1 MLTRNTNAVDGQMTF
16 RFSAMPH
23 SGEKIIRLYSEAE
36 IEESH
41 AKERTRTGFG
51 IDITGCRDFHEILD
65 ETGTNWRTHLEPV
78 YLADG
83 TEVPDNFA
91 AIRDMDRRI
100 LSNRTLSHQ
109 YRPFQNEDFTDIGQ
123 GLMDAGAKPW
133 RGGAYY
139 GGRKV
144 WYQFDLGD
152 TEIMGDNHNRYLILS
167 NTHDGSGSVMIA
179 IVLVRIVC
187 SNAMNFA
194 MKNCSYKWAYVH
206 KGQIGD
212 KMAAAKAA
220 LLQSDQYLEEYK
232 KEVDQLQKEPMST
245 AEINTTVELLMP
257 FAKDA
262 SEASK
267 ERTQKQRDELL
278 SIYYGKSDLSLLGDT
293 KYHFMSAVSDYTSH
307 PTTSRRKQTEE
318 ALERQ
323 QDRIMSGDPL
333 LQKAY
338 RLIAA

>member
-1 MLTRNTNAVDGQMTF
+1 MNQMTF
-16 RFSAMPH
+16 NFSDTN
-23 SGEKIIRLYSEAE
+23 GKVIRLFTENE
-36 IEESH
+36 IQASH
-41 AKERTRTGFG
+41 AKEAKRTGFG
-51 IDITGCRDFHEILD
+51 IDITGCRDFRSVLQ
-65 ETGTNWRTHLEPV
+65 ETGTDWRTHMEPV
-78 YLADG
+78 FLANG
-83 TEVPDNFA
+83 QEVPDNFT
-91 AIRDMDRRI
+91 AIRDMDGKI
-100 LSNRTLSHQ
+100 LSNRTLSHLYQ
-109 YRPFQNEDFTDIGQ
+109 PFQNEDFMDIGQ

-167 NTHDGSGSVMIA
+167 NAHDGSGSVTIA
-179 IVLVRIVC
+179 VVLVRIVC

-194 MKNCSYKWAYVH
+194 MRNCSYKWAYVH

-212 KMAAAKAA
+212 KVAAAKAA
-220 LLQSDQYLEEYK
+220 LLQSDAYLAEYK
-232 KEVDQLQKEPMST
+232 QEVDRLQKESMT
-245 AEINTTVELLMP
+245 AAEINAAVELLMP

-267 ERTQKQRDELL
+267 ERVQNQRDSLL
-278 SIYYGKSDLSLLGDT
+278 NLYYSKSDLSLLGDT
-293 KYHFMSAVSDYTSH
+293 KYHFISAVSDYTSH
-307 PTTSRRKQTEE
+307 PTSRRRQTEE

>member
-1 MLTRNTNAVDGQMTF
+1 MLTLTNNLNGQMTF
-16 RFSAMPH
+16 NFAMPANH
-23 SGEKIIRLYSEAE
+23 GGKVIRLYSGTE
-36 IEESH
+36 IEASH
-41 AKERTRTGFG
+41 AKERERTGLG
-51 IDITGCRDFHEILD
+51 IDITGCRDFHEILT
-65 ETGTNWRTHLEPV
+65 ETGTDWRTHLEPV

-152 TEIMGDNHNRYLILS
+152 TEIMGDTHNRYLILS

-212 KMAAAKAA
+212 KVAAAKAA
-220 LLQSDQYLEEYK
+220 LLQSDQYLEKYK
-232 KEVDQLQKEPMST
+232 KEVDRLQKEPMST
-245 AEINTTVELLMP
+245 AEINAAVELLMP
-257 FAKDA
+257 FSKDA
-262 SEASK
+262 SDASK
-267 ERTQKQRDELL
+267 ERTQRQRDDLL
-278 SIYYGKSDLSLLGDT
+278 RLYYGKSDLSLLGDT

-307 PTTSRRKQTEE
+307 PTSRRKQTEE

>member
-1 MLTRNTNAVDGQMTF
+1 MLTLTNNLNGQMTF
-16 RFSAMPH
+16 NFAMP
-23 SGEKIIRLYSEAE
+23 SQGGKVIRLYSGAE
-36 IEESH
+36 IEASH
-41 AKERTRTGFG
+41 AKERERTGLG
-51 IDITGCRDFHEILD
+51 IDITGCRDFHEILT
-65 ETGTNWRTHLEPV
+65 ETGTDWKTHLEPV

-91 AIRDMDRRI
+91 AIRDMDRKI

-109 YRPFQNEDFTDIGQ
+109 YKPFQNEDFADIGQ

-212 KMAAAKAA
+212 KVAAAKAA
-220 LLQSDQYLEEYK
+220 LLQSDQYLEKYK
-232 KEVDQLQKEPMST
+232 KEVDRLQKEPMST
-245 AEINTTVELLMP
+245 AEINAAVELLMP

-262 SEASK
+262 SDASK
-267 ERTQKQRDELL
+267 ERTQKQRDDLL
-278 SIYYGKSDLSLLGDT
+278 SLYYGKSDLSLLGDT

-307 PTTSRRKQTEE
+307 PTSRRKQTEE

>member
-1 MLTRNTNAVDGQMTF
+1 MMLTTTNAQQMSF
-16 RFSAMPH
+16 NFSETN
-23 SGEKIIRLYSEAE
+23 GKVIRLFTENE
-36 IEESH
+36 IQTSH
-41 AKERTRTGFG
+41 AKERERTGFG
-51 IDITGCRDFHEILD
+51 IDITGCRDFRSVLQ
-65 ETGTNWRTHLEPV
+65 ETGTDWKTHMEPV
-78 YLADG
+78 FLANG
-83 TEVPDNFA
+83 QEVPDNFA
-91 AIRDMDRRI
+91 AIRDMDGKI
-100 LSNRTLSHQ
+100 LSNRTLSHLYQ
-109 YRPFQNEDFTDIGQ
+109 PFQNEDFMDIGQ

-167 NTHDGSGSVMIA
+167 NAHNGSGSVTIA
-179 IVLVRIVC
+179 VVLVRIIC

-194 MKNCSYKWAYVH
+194 MRNCSYKWAYVH

-212 KMAAAKAA
+212 KVAAAKAA
-220 LLQSDQYLEEYK
+220 LLQSDAYLAEYK
-232 KEVDQLQKEPMST
+232 QEVDRLQKESMT
-245 AEINTTVELLMP
+245 AAEINAAVELLMP

-262 SEASK
+262 SDASK
-267 ERTQKQRDELL
+267 ERVQNQRDSLL
-278 SIYYGKSDLSLLGDT
+278 NLYYSKSDLSLLGDT
-293 KYHFMSAVSDYTSH
+293 KYHFISAVSDYTSH
-307 PTTSRRKQTEE
+307 PTSRRRQTEE

>member
-1 MLTRNTNAVDGQMTF
+1 MLTRTSDYTLDQQLSFNFAPDKGGKV
-16 RFSAMPH
+16 
-23 SGEKIIRLYSEAE
+23 IRLYSAPE
-36 IEESH
+36 IQASH
-41 AKERTRTGFG
+41 EKERARTGFG
-51 IDITGCRDFHEILD
+51 IDITECQDFHSILT
-65 ETGTNWRTHLEPV
+65 ETGTDWKTHLEPV

-91 AIRDMDRRI
+91 AIRDMDRKI

-109 YRPFQNEDFTDIGQ
+109 YKPFQNEDFADIGQ

-152 TEIMGDNHNRYLILS
+152 TEIMGDQHNRYLILS
-167 NTHDGSGSVMIA
+167 NAHDGSGSVTIA
-179 IVLVRIVC
+179 VVLVRIVC

-194 MKNCSYKWAYVH
+194 MRNCSYKWAYVH

-212 KMAAAKAA
+212 KVAAAKAA

-232 KEVDQLQKEPMST
+232 KEVDQLQKEAMSA
-245 AEINTTVELLMP
+245 AEINAAVELLMP

-262 SEASK
+262 SDASK
-267 ERTQKQRDELL
+267 ERTQKQRDDLL
-278 SIYYGKSDLSLLGDT
+278 SLYYGKSDLSMLGDT
-293 KYHFMSAVSDYTSH
+293 KYHFISAVSDYTSH
-307 PTTSRRKQTEE
+307 PTSRRRQTEE

-323 QDRIMSGDPL
+323 QDRIMSGDPM

>member
-1 MLTRNTNAVDGQMTF
+1 MLTTNRQQMNQMTF
-16 RFSAMPH
+16 NFSDTN
-23 SGEKIIRLYSEAE
+23 GKVIRLFTENE
-36 IEESH
+36 IQASH
-41 AKERTRTGFG
+41 AKEAKRTGFG
-51 IDITGCRDFHEILD
+51 IDITGCRDFRSVLQ
-65 ETGTNWRTHLEPV
+65 ETGTDWRTHMEPV
-78 YLADG
+78 FLANG
-83 TEVPDNFA
+83 QEVPDNFT
-91 AIRDMDRRI
+91 AIRDMDGKI
-100 LSNRTLSHQ
+100 LSNRTLSHLYQ
-109 YRPFQNEDFTDIGQ
+109 PFQNEDFMDIGQ

-167 NTHDGSGSVMIA
+167 NAHDGSGSVTIA
-179 IVLVRIVC
+179 VVLVRIVC

-194 MKNCSYKWAYVH
+194 MRNCSYKWAYVH

-212 KMAAAKAA
+212 KVAAAKAA
-220 LLQSDQYLEEYK
+220 LLQSDAYLAEYK
-232 KEVDQLQKEPMST
+232 QEVDRLQKESMT
-245 AEINTTVELLMP
+245 AAEINAAVELLMP

-267 ERTQKQRDELL
+267 ERVQNQRDSLL
-278 SIYYGKSDLSLLGDT
+278 NLYYSKSDLSLLGDT
-293 KYHFMSAVSDYTSH
+293 KYHFISAVSDYTSH
-307 PTTSRRKQTEE
+307 PTSRRRQTEE

>member
-1 MLTRNTNAVDGQMTF
+1 MLTTANAQQMSFNFSSTDG
-16 RFSAMPH
+16 
-23 SGEKIIRLYSEAE
+23 KVIRLFTENE
-36 IEESH
+36 IEASH
-41 AKERTRTGFG
+41 AKEAKRTGFG
-51 IDITGCRDFHEILD
+51 VDITGCRDFHEILT

-109 YRPFQNEDFTDIGQ
+109 YQPFQNEDFLDIGQ

-152 TEIMGDNHNRYLILS
+152 TEIMGDQHNRYLILS
-167 NTHDGSGSVMIA
+167 NAHDGSGSVTIA
-179 IVLVRIVC
+179 VVLVRIVC

-194 MKNCSYKWAYVH
+194 MRNCSYKWAYVH

-212 KMAAAKAA
+212 KVAAAKAA

-232 KEVDQLQKEPMST
+232 KEVDQLQKEAMSA
-245 AEINTTVELLMP
+245 AEINAAVELLMP

-262 SEASK
+262 SDASK
-267 ERTQKQRDELL
+267 ERVQNQRDSLL
-278 SIYYGKSDLSLLGDT
+278 NLYYSKSDLSLLGDT
-293 KYHFMSAVSDYTSH
+293 KYHFISAVSDYTSH
-307 PTTSRRKQTEE
+307 PTSRRRQTEE

>member
-1 MLTRNTNAVDGQMTF
+1 MMLTTNRQQMNQMTF
-16 RFSAMPH
+16 NFSDTN
-23 SGEKIIRLYSEAE
+23 GKVIRLFTENE
-36 IEESH
+36 IQASH
-41 AKERTRTGFG
+41 AKEAKRTGFG
-51 IDITGCRDFHEILD
+51 IDITGCRDFRSVLQ
-65 ETGTNWRTHLEPV
+65 ETGTDWRTHMEPV
-78 YLADG
+78 FLANG
-83 TEVPDNFA
+83 QEVPDNFT
-91 AIRDMDRRI
+91 AIRDMDGKI
-100 LSNRTLSHQ
+100 LSNRTLSHLYQ
-109 YRPFQNEDFTDIGQ
+109 PFQNEDFMDIGQ

-167 NTHDGSGSVMIA
+167 NAHDGSGSVTIA
-179 IVLVRIVC
+179 VVLVRIVC

-194 MKNCSYKWAYVH
+194 MRNCSYKWAYVH

-212 KMAAAKAA
+212 KVAAAKAA
-220 LLQSDQYLEEYK
+220 LLQSDAYLAEYK
-232 KEVDQLQKEPMST
+232 QEVDRLQKESMT
-245 AEINTTVELLMP
+245 AAEINAAVELLMP

-267 ERTQKQRDELL
+267 ERVQNQRDSLL
-278 SIYYGKSDLSLLGDT
+278 NLYYSKSDLSLLGDT
-293 KYHFMSAVSDYTSH
+293 KYHFISAVSDYTSH
-307 PTTSRRKQTEE
+307 PTSRRRQTEE

>member
-1 MLTRNTNAVDGQMTF
+1 MMLTTNKQQMNQMAF
-16 RFSAMPH
+16 NFSDTN
-23 SGEKIIRLYSEAE
+23 GKVIRLFTENE
-36 IEESH
+36 IQASH
-41 AKERTRTGFG
+41 AKERERTGFG
-51 IDITGCRDFHEILD
+51 IDITGCRDFHEILT
-65 ETGTNWRTHLEPV
+65 ETGTDWRTHMEPV
-78 YLADG
+78 FLANG
-83 TEVPDNFA
+83 QEVPDNFA
-91 AIRDMDRRI
+91 AIRDMDGKI
-100 LSNRTLSHQ
+100 LSNRTLSHL
-109 YRPFQNEDFTDIGQ
+109 YRPFQNEDFMDIGQ

-152 TEIMGDNHNRYLILS
+152 TEIMGDTHNRYLILS
-167 NTHDGSGSVMIA
+167 NAHDGSGSVTIA
-179 IVLVRIVC
+179 VVLVRIVC

-194 MKNCSYKWAYVH
+194 MRNCSYKWAYVH

-212 KMAAAKAA
+212 KVAAAKAA
-220 LLQSDQYLEEYK
+220 LLQSDAYLAEYK
-232 KEVDQLQKEPMST
+232 QEVDRLQKESMT
-245 AEINTTVELLMP
+245 AAEINAAVELLMP

-262 SEASK
+262 SDASK
-267 ERTQKQRDELL
+267 ERVQNQRDSLL
-278 SIYYGKSDLSLLGDT
+278 NLYYSKSDLSLLGDT
-293 KYHFMSAVSDYTSH
+293 KYHFISAVSDYTSH
-307 PTTSRRKQTEE
+307 PTSRRRQTEE

>member
-1 MLTRNTNAVDGQMTF
+1 MMLTTNRQQMNQMTF
-16 RFSAMPH
+16 NFSNTN
-23 SGEKIIRLYSEAE
+23 GKVIRLFTENE
-36 IEESH
+36 IQASH
-41 AKERTRTGFG
+41 AKERERTGFG
-51 IDITGCRDFHEILD
+51 IDITGCRDFRSVLQ
-65 ETGTNWRTHLEPV
+65 ETGTDWRTHMEPV
-78 YLADG
+78 FLANG
-83 TEVPDNFA
+83 QEVPDNFA
-91 AIRDMDRRI
+91 AIRDMDGKI
-100 LSNRTLSHQ
+100 LSNRTLSHLYQ
-109 YRPFQNEDFTDIGQ
+109 PFQNEDFMDIGQ
-123 GLMDAGAKPW
+123 GVRDAGAKPW

-167 NTHDGSGSVMIA
+167 NAHDGSGSVTIA
-179 IVLVRIVC
+179 VVLVRIVC

-194 MKNCSYKWAYVH
+194 MRNCSYKWAYVH

-212 KMAAAKAA
+212 KVAAAKAA
-220 LLQSDQYLEEYK
+220 LLQSDAYLAEYK
-232 KEVDQLQKEPMST
+232 QEVDRLQKESMT
-245 AEINTTVELLMP
+245 AAEINAAVELLMP

-262 SEASK
+262 SDASK
-267 ERTQKQRDELL
+267 ERVQNQRDSLL
-278 SIYYGKSDLSLLGDT
+278 NLYYSKSDLSLLGDT
-293 KYHFMSAVSDYTSH
+293 KYHFISAVSDYTSH
-307 PTTSRRKQTEE
+307 PTSRRRQTEE